1 MFVGGMVP
9 LQEETVPDADN
20 YPETADW
27 SAVQTFRERAHHR
40 FPVMRRSVF
49 RGGYSGLYD
58 MTPDLHPVVDRVPGA
73 DGLFVTCGYSGD
85 GYKYGPVVGQL
96 LAEWAIDG
104 RPSIDIS
111 MLSLERFDKGALVSG
126 RFKYIASGWYR

>member
-1 MFVGGMVP
+1 
-9 LQEETVPDADN
+9 
-20 YPETADW
+20 
-27 SAVQTFRERAHHR
+27 
-40 FPVMRRSVF
+40 
-49 RGGYSGLYD
+49 
-58 MTPDLHPVVDRVPGA
+58 
-73 DGLFVTCGYSGD
+73 VTCGYSGD

-96 LAEWAIDG
+96 LAEWALDG